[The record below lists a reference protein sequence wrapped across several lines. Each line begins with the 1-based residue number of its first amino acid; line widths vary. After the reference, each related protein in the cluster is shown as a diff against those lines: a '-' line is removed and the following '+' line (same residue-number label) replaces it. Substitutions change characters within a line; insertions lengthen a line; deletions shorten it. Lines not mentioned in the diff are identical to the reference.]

1 MGIIV
6 SSFKGCGKRTLLAS
20 LDHGITGIDCGDID
34 SETDIDLY
42 IDSALS
48 FNKKYD
54 FVFVSAEPSVR
65 RRLNERG
72 IDFDLFYPSKERRNE
87 LIEGLVKSHENAKN
101 IAEFD
106 KGFIKRIQSIDDDDF
121 EHEKKHK
128 LENSDEFIGNN
139 NLIIQYIISL
149 QE

>member
-1 MGIIV
+1 MGIIL

-54 FVFVSAEPSVR
+54 FVFVSSEQPVR
-65 RRLNERG
+65 KRLNERG
-72 IDFDLFYPSKERRNE
+72 IDFDLFYPSEERRNE
-87 LIEGLVKSHENAKN
+87 LIEGLVKSRVNAKS

-106 KGFIKRIQSIDDDDF
+106 KRFTKEIQLIDNDDF

-128 LENSDEFIGNN
+128 LVKKGEFIGNN